1 MPLSFT
7 EIDCFCLLVQW
18 EINILRNFFMCVS
31 NTRGS
36 VGDFNDGSK
45 NGRCT
50 CPDVA
55 GIQLEL
61 EEQARLLELLLTLP
75 KRPIAHAKRPV
86 ELGSRT
92 TAGYF

>member
-1 MPLSFT
+1 MFLS
-7 EIDCFCLLVQW
+7 IGAMG
-18 EINILRNFFMCVS
+18 NFLGKFHAS
-31 NTRGS
+31 PTHGAASGR
-36 VGDFNDGSK
+36 FNDGVK

-61 EEQARLLELLLTLP
+61 EEQARLLELLLD
-75 KRPIAHAKRPV
+75 RPV

-92 TAGYF
+92 AAGCF